1 MNEGHYNNVPG
12 RKDLLS
18 VTKMSVMVPTSWR
31 LCGDKWGSMG
41 KVLRTGRGT
50 EQMMHVLVAYTLLV
64 CSAPEMLM
72 AGIYTEAT
80 WAAKN

>member
-1 MNEGHYNNVPG
+1 
-12 RKDLLS
+12 
-18 VTKMSVMVPTSWR
+18 
-31 LCGDKWGSMG
+31 MG

-64 CSAPEMLM
+64 CSAPEMLT